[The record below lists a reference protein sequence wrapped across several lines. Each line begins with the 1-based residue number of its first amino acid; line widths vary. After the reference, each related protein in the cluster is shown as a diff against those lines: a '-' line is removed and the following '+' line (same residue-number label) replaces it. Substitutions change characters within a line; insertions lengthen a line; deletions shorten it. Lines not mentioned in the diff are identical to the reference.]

1 VPDPSGG
8 EAVDVGVRVDEA
20 SETLR
25 HGDHPGSSLWVVD
38 GFSHQ
43 LLQGLMGETGE
54 IWEKLSVSLGAQVT
68 RPQHATANG
77 RCR

>member
-1 VPDPSGG
+1 
-8 EAVDVGVRVDEA
+8 VDVGVRVDEA

-43 LLQGLMGETGE
+43 LLQGLIGETGE
-54 IWEKLSVSLGAQVT
+54 I
-68 RPQHATANG
+68 
-77 RCR
+77 